1 MFGLPAWLLVFPLL
15 GFLIFIHEM
24 GHFLTAKWFGITV
37 KEFGFGFPP
46 RLLGIRFSPGGT
58 IYSINWIPLGGFV
71 RMVGEHGEGIEEGRY
86 VRQKLDR
93 NVILVRGRHNHPDLY
108 GLFAVPRDATQE
120 DIRRSYVEL
129 VELINLREPERRDRM
144 LHTLQ
149 IAYSE
154 LSNPEKRAAY
164 DKVIEGVEME
174 PADPPDYYG
183 LLDVPLNASQQEIDK
198 GYKELVD
205 LIRNKN
211 PENRAGLLRY
221 AEHAHSVLSD
231 EETRSSYDRRL
242 HAAMPE
248 EVSFATQSVLK
259 RAIVLCA
266 GSAVNLIFPVLVF
279 AVLFAL
285 PHEVPSGR
293 VAITAVAPGSPAE
306 QAGITSGDTIIAVN
320 GSELDT
326 HADLVQRVMSSL
338 GEPTELTIQRGVL
351 VPGSAGGGNLE
362 TGNSQSGGLVPQP
375 TSSGLEFVTL
385 VPRVNPPELR
395 VVEQVVDPTRE
406 VSLADARRYQ
416 PGLQVGDTM
425 NQGAMGVMIGT
436 FDARMVQRDFSVVQ
450 AVPKSLQQ
458 IWDVLTL
465 TQASITRWASGGPD
479 PGLSGPVG
487 IARITGQVAE
497 RVDEV
502 GISPLLQLTAII
514 SISLG
519 IVNLLPIPALDGGRL
534 MFVVIEF
541 LRGGKPISPRKE
553 GMAHLIGFVVLI
565 GLIVIISYFDVV
577 RLISGDSAIP

>member
-1 MFGLPAWLLVFPLL
+1 MFELPAWLLVFPVL

-71 RMVGEHGEGIEEGRY
+71 RMVGEHGEGIEEGKY
-86 VRQKLDR
+86 VRQKPDR

-108 GLFAVPRDATQE
+108 GIFAVPQDASQE

-129 VELINLREPERRDRM
+129 VELINLREPERRDSM

-183 LLDVPLNASQQEIDK
+183 LLDVPLNASRQEIDK
-198 GYKELVD
+198 GYEELVD
-205 LIRNKN
+205 LIHNKS
-211 PENRAGLLRY
+211 PANRAGLLRY
-221 AEHAHSVLSD
+221 AEHAYSVLSD

-242 HAAMPE
+242 HAAIPE
-248 EVSFATQSVLK
+248 EVSFADQSVLK
-259 RAIVLCA
+259 RTIVLCA
-266 GSAVNLIFPVLVF
+266 GSAMNLIFPIVIF
-279 AVLFAL
+279 SVLFAL

-306 QAGITSGDTIIAVN
+306 DAGITSGDTIIAVN
-320 GSELDT
+320 GNELDT

-338 GEPTELTIQRGVL
+338 GEPTELTIQRGVF
-351 VPGSAGGGNLE
+351 VPGNSA
-362 TGNSQSGGLVPQP
+362 PQP
-375 TSSGLEFVTL
+375 TSSSHEVVTL
-385 VPRVNPPELR
+385 VPRVKPPELK

-416 PGLQVGDTM
+416 LSLRVGDTLT
-425 NQGAMGVMIGT
+425 QGAMGVMIGT
-436 FDARMVQRDFSVVQ
+436 FDTSMVERDFSVVQ
-450 AVPKSLQQ
+450 AVPKSFQQ
-458 IWDVLTL
+458 MWDVLTL
-465 TQASITRWASGGPD
+465 TQTSITRWVSGGPD

-487 IARITGQVAE
+487 IARITGEVAE

-541 LRGGKPISPRKE
+541 LRGGKPISPRRE

-565 GLIVIISYFDVV
+565 GLIVVISYFDVV
-577 RLISGDSAIP
+577 RLISGDSIIP

>member
-1 MFGLPAWLLVFPLL
+1 MFGLPAWLLVFPVL

-86 VRQKLDR
+86 VRQKPDK
-93 NVILVRGRHNHPDLY
+93 NVILVRGRHDHPDLY
-108 GLFAVPRDATQE
+108 GLFAVPRDASQE

-183 LLDVPLNASQQEIDK
+183 LLDVPINASQQEIDK
-198 GYKELVD
+198 GYEDLVEL
-205 LIRNKN
+205 INNKN
-211 PENRAGLLRY
+211 PENRAGILRY
-221 AEHAHSVLSD
+221 AEHAYSVLSD

-242 HAAMPE
+242 QAAMPE
-248 EVSFATQSVLK
+248 EVSFANQSVLK

-266 GSAVNLIFPVLVF
+266 GSAVNLIFPIVVF
-279 AVLFAL
+279 TALFAL

-293 VAITAVAPGSPAE
+293 VVITAVAPGSPAE
-306 QAGITSGDTIIAVN
+306 EAGITSGDAIIAVDGN
-320 GSELDT
+320 ELDT

-338 GEPTELTIQRGVL
+338 GEPTELTIQRGVF
-351 VPGSAGGGNLE
+351 VPASSA
-362 TGNSQSGGLVPQP
+362 PQP
-375 TSSGLEFVTL
+375 TSSSHEIVTL
-385 VPRVNPPELR
+385 VPRVKPPELK
-395 VVEQVVDPTRE
+395 VVDQVVDPTRE

-416 PGLQVGDTM
+416 IGLQVGDTLT
-425 NQGAMGVMIGT
+425 QGAMGVMIGT
-436 FDARMVQRDFSVVQ
+436 FDTTMVKRDYSLVQ
-450 AVPKSLQQ
+450 AVPKSFQQ
-458 IWDVLTL
+458 MWSVLTL
-465 TQASITRWASGGPD
+465 TQTSITRWVSGGPD

-541 LRGGKPISPRKE
+541 LRGGKPISPRRE
-553 GMAHLIGFVVLI
+553 GMAHLIGFIVLI
-565 GLIVIISYFDVV
+565 GLIVVISYFDVV
-577 RLISGDSAIP
+577 RLISGDSVIP

>member
-1 MFGLPAWLLVFPLL
+1 MFGLPAWLLVFPVL

-86 VRQKLDR
+86 VRQKPDK
-93 NVILVRGRHNHPDLY
+93 NVILVRGRHDHPDLY
-108 GLFAVPRDATQE
+108 GLFAVPRDASQE

-183 LLDVPLNASQQEIDK
+183 LLDVPINASQQEIDK
-198 GYKELVD
+198 GYEDLVEL
-205 LIRNKN
+205 INNKN
-211 PENRAGLLRY
+211 PENRAGILRY
-221 AEHAHSVLSD
+221 AEHAYSVLSD

-242 HAAMPE
+242 QAAMPE
-248 EVSFATQSVLK
+248 EVSFANQSVLK

-266 GSAVNLIFPVLVF
+266 GSAVNLIFPIVVF
-279 AVLFAL
+279 TALFAL

-293 VAITAVAPGSPAE
+293 VVITAVAPGSPAE
-306 QAGITSGDTIIAVN
+306 EAGITSGDAIIAVDGN
-320 GSELDT
+320 ELDT

-338 GEPTELTIQRGVL
+338 GEPTELTIQRGVF
-351 VPGSAGGGNLE
+351 VPGSSA
-362 TGNSQSGGLVPQP
+362 PQP
-375 TSSGLEFVTL
+375 TSSSHEIVTL
-385 VPRVNPPELR
+385 VPRVKPPELK
-395 VVEQVVDPTRE
+395 VVDQVVDPTRE

-416 PGLQVGDTM
+416 IGLQVGDTLT
-425 NQGAMGVMIGT
+425 QGAMGVMIGT
-436 FDARMVQRDFSVVQ
+436 FDTTMVERDYSLVQ
-450 AVPKSLQQ
+450 AVPKSFQQ
-458 IWDVLTL
+458 MWSVLTL
-465 TQASITRWASGGPD
+465 TQTSITRWASGGPD

-541 LRGGKPISPRKE
+541 LRGGKPISPRRE
-553 GMAHLIGFVVLI
+553 GMAHLIGFIVLI
-565 GLIVIISYFDVV
+565 GLIVVISYFDVV
-577 RLISGDSAIP
+577 RLISGDSVIP

>member
-1 MFGLPAWLLVFPLL
+1 MFGLPAWLLVFPVL

-37 KEFGFGFPP
+37 NEFGFGFPP

-86 VRQKLDR
+86 VRQKPDR
-93 NVILVRGRHNHPDLY
+93 NVILVRGRHDHPDLY
-108 GLFAVPRDATQE
+108 GLFAVPRDASQE

-129 VELINLREPERRDRM
+129 VELISLREPERRDRM

-154 LSNPEKRAAY
+154 LSNPEKRAEY
-164 DKVIEGVEME
+164 DKLIEGVEME

-183 LLDVPLNASQQEIDK
+183 LLDVPLSASRQEIDK
-198 GYKELVD
+198 GYEGLVEL
-205 LIRNKN
+205 INNKN

-242 HAAMPE
+242 RAAIPE
-248 EVSFATQSVLK
+248 EVSFADQSALK

-266 GSAVNLIFPVLVF
+266 GSVVNLIFPIIVF
-279 AVLFAL
+279 AALFAL

-306 QAGITSGDTIIAVN
+306 QAGITPGDTIIAIN

-326 HADLVQRVMSSL
+326 HADLIQQVMSNL
-338 GEPTELTIQRGVL
+338 GEPTELTIQRGAL

-362 TGNSQSGGLVPQP
+362 TGNSQAGSLVPQP
-375 TSSGLEFVTL
+375 TTSGLEFVTL
-385 VPRVNPPELR
+385 TPRVSPPELR
-395 VVEQVVDPTRE
+395 VVEQVIDPTSE

-425 NQGAMGVMIGT
+425 RQGAMGVMIGT
-436 FDARMVQRDFSVVQ
+436 FDTQMIERDYSVIQ
-450 AVPKSLQQ
+450 AVPKAFQQ
-458 IWDVLTL
+458 MWDVLTL
-465 TQASITRWASGGPD
+465 TQTSIARWVSGGPD

-534 MFVVIEF
+534 MFVIIEF

-565 GLIVIISYFDVV
+565 GLIVVISYFDVV
-577 RLISGDSAIP
+577 KLISGDSVIP

>member
-1 MFGLPAWLLVFPLL
+1 MFGLPAWLLVFPVL

-71 RMVGEHGEGIEEGRY
+71 RMVGEHGEGIEEGKY
-86 VRQKLDR
+86 VRQKPDR

-108 GLFAVPRDATQE
+108 GLFAVPRDASQE

-183 LLDVPLNASQQEIDK
+183 LLDVPLNASQEEINK
-198 GYKELVD
+198 GYEELVD
-205 LIRNKN
+205 LIHNKN

-221 AEHAHSVLSD
+221 AEHAYSVLSD
-231 EETRSSYDRRL
+231 AETRSSYDRRL
-242 HAAMPE
+242 QAAMPE
-248 EVSFATQSVLK
+248 EVSFADQSALK

-266 GSAVNLIFPVLVF
+266 GSAVNLIFPILVF
-279 AVLFAL
+279 TVLFAL
-285 PHEVPSGR
+285 PHDVPSGR

-306 QAGITSGDTIIAVN
+306 QAGITSGDTIVAVN
-320 GSELDT
+320 GNELDT

-338 GEPTELTIQRGVL
+338 GEPTELTIQRGVF
-351 VPGSAGGGNLE
+351 VPGNSA
-362 TGNSQSGGLVPQP
+362 PQP
-375 TSSGLEFVTL
+375 TSSSHEVVTL
-385 VPRVNPPELR
+385 VPRVKPPELK
-395 VVEQVVDPTRE
+395 VVEQVVDPTSE
-406 VSLADARRYQ
+406 VSLVDARRYQ
-416 PGLQVGDTM
+416 LGLRVGDTLT
-425 NQGAMGVMIGT
+425 QGAMGVMIGT
-436 FDARMVQRDFSVVQ
+436 FDTRMVERDYSVIQ
-450 AVPKSLQQ
+450 AVPKSFQQ
-458 IWDVLTL
+458 MWSVLTL
-465 TQASITRWASGGPD
+465 TQTSITRWASGGPD

-541 LRGGKPISPRKE
+541 LRGGKPISPRRE
-553 GMAHLIGFVVLI
+553 GMAHLIGFIVLI
-565 GLIVIISYFDVV
+565 GLIVVISYFDVV
-577 RLISGDSAIP
+577 KLISGESVIP

>member
-1 MFGLPAWLLVFPLL
+1 MFGLPAWLLVFPVL

-58 IYSINWIPLGGFV
+58 IYSINWIPIGGFV

-86 VRQKLDR
+86 VRQKPDK
-93 NVILVRGRHNHPDLY
+93 NVILVRGRHDHPDLY
-108 GLFAVPRDATQE
+108 GLFAVPRDASQE

-183 LLDVPLNASQQEIDK
+183 LLDVPINASQQEIDK
-198 GYKELVD
+198 GYEDLVEL
-205 LIRNKN
+205 INNKN
-211 PENRAGLLRY
+211 PENRAGILRY
-221 AEHAHSVLSD
+221 AEHAYSVLSD

-242 HAAMPE
+242 QAAMPE
-248 EVSFATQSVLK
+248 EVSFANQSVLK

-266 GSAVNLIFPVLVF
+266 GSAVNLIFPIVVF
-279 AVLFAL
+279 TALFAL

-293 VAITAVAPGSPAE
+293 VVITAVAPGSPAE
-306 QAGITSGDTIIAVN
+306 DAGITSGDAIIAVDGN
-320 GSELDT
+320 ELDT

-338 GEPTELTIQRGVL
+338 GEPTELTIQRGVF
-351 VPGSAGGGNLE
+351 VPGSSA
-362 TGNSQSGGLVPQP
+362 PQP
-375 TSSGLEFVTL
+375 TSSSHEIVTL
-385 VPRVNPPELR
+385 VPRVKPPELK
-395 VVEQVVDPTRE
+395 VVDQVVDPTRE

-416 PGLQVGDTM
+416 IGLQVGDTLT
-425 NQGAMGVMIGT
+425 QGAMGVMIGT
-436 FDARMVQRDFSVVQ
+436 FDTTMVERDYSLVQ
-450 AVPKSLQQ
+450 AVPKSFQQ
-458 IWDVLTL
+458 MWSVLTL
-465 TQASITRWASGGPD
+465 TQTSITRWASGGPD

-541 LRGGKPISPRKE
+541 LRGGKPISPRRE
-553 GMAHLIGFVVLI
+553 GMAHLIGFIVLI
-565 GLIVIISYFDVV
+565 GLIVVISYFDVV
-577 RLISGDSAIP
+577 RLISGDSVIP

>member
-1 MFGLPAWLLVFPLL
+1 MFGLPAWLLVFPVL

-71 RMVGEHGEGIEEGRY
+71 RMVGEHGEGIEEGKY
-86 VRQKLDR
+86 VRQKPDK

-108 GLFAVPRDATQE
+108 GLFAVPRDASQE

-149 IAYSE
+149 IAYGE

-183 LLDVPLNASQQEIDK
+183 LLDVPVNASKQEIDK
-198 GYKELVD
+198 GYEELVD
-205 LIRNKN
+205 LIHNKN

-231 EETRSSYDRRL
+231 EEARSSYDRRL

-248 EVSFATQSVLK
+248 EVSFANQSVLK

-266 GSAVNLIFPVLVF
+266 GSAVNLIFPILAF
-279 AVLFAL
+279 TVLFAL

-306 QAGITSGDTIIAVN
+306 QAGITSGDTIVAVN
-320 GSELDT
+320 GNELDT

-338 GEPTELTIQRGVL
+338 GEPTELTIQRGVF
-351 VPGSAGGGNLE
+351 VPGSSA
-362 TGNSQSGGLVPQP
+362 PQL
-375 TSSGLEFVTL
+375 TSSSHQVVTL
-385 VPRVNPPELR
+385 VPRVKPPELK

-416 PGLQVGDTM
+416 LSLRVGDTM
-425 NQGAMGVMIGT
+425 SQGAMGVMIGT
-436 FDARMVQRDFSVVQ
+436 FDTRMVERDFTIVQ
-450 AVPKSLQQ
+450 AVPKSFQQ
-458 IWDVLTL
+458 MWDVLTL
-465 TQASITRWASGGPD
+465 TQTSIARWASGGPD

-487 IARITGQVAE
+487 IARSTGQVAE

-541 LRGGKPISPRKE
+541 LRGGRPISPRRE
-553 GMAHLIGFVVLI
+553 GMAHLIGFIVLI
-565 GLIVIISYFDVV
+565 GLIVVISYFDVV
-577 RLISGDSAIP
+577 RLISGDSVIP

>member
-1 MFGLPAWLLVFPLL
+1 MFGLPAWLLVFPVL

-86 VRQKLDR
+86 VRQKPDK
-93 NVILVRGRHNHPDLY
+93 NVILVRGRHDHPDLY
-108 GLFAVPRDATQE
+108 GLFAVPRDASQE

-183 LLDVPLNASQQEIDK
+183 LLDVPINASQQEIDK
-198 GYKELVD
+198 GYEDLVEL
-205 LIRNKN
+205 INNKN
-211 PENRAGLLRY
+211 PENRAGILRY
-221 AEHAHSVLSD
+221 AEHAYSVLSD
-231 EETRSSYDRRL
+231 EEMRSSYDRRL
-242 HAAMPE
+242 QAAMPE
-248 EVSFATQSVLK
+248 EVSFANQSVLK

-266 GSAVNLIFPVLVF
+266 GSAVNLIFPILVF
-279 AVLFAL
+279 TALFAL

-293 VAITAVAPGSPAE
+293 VVITAVAPGSPAE
-306 QAGITSGDTIIAVN
+306 EAGITSGDAIIAVDGN
-320 GSELDT
+320 ELDT

-338 GEPTELTIQRGVL
+338 GEPTELTIQRGVF
-351 VPGSAGGGNLE
+351 VPGSSA
-362 TGNSQSGGLVPQP
+362 PQP
-375 TSSGLEFVTL
+375 TSSSHEIVTL
-385 VPRVNPPELR
+385 VPRVKPPELK
-395 VVEQVVDPTRE
+395 VVDQVVDPTRE

-416 PGLQVGDTM
+416 IGLQVGDTLT
-425 NQGAMGVMIGT
+425 QGAMGVMIGT
-436 FDARMVQRDFSVVQ
+436 FDTTMVERDYSLVQ
-450 AVPKSLQQ
+450 AVPKSFQQ
-458 IWDVLTL
+458 MWSVLTL
-465 TQASITRWASGGPD
+465 TQTSITRWASGGPD

-541 LRGGKPISPRKE
+541 LRGGKPISPRRE
-553 GMAHLIGFVVLI
+553 GMAHLIGFIVLI
-565 GLIVIISYFDVV
+565 GLIVVISYFDVV
-577 RLISGDSAIP
+577 RLISGDSVIP